1 MLINKGELI
10 GIIGKSG
17 SGKSTFFNLVS
28 GVYDPDPG
36 SYIEFNGHDI
46 TDEPPHKVGSLG
58 LARTFQL
65 LRLYQDMSVI
75 NNVMSGYH
83 TRVKYKFIEAVTGRK
98 KIWDQEKEIKDEMME
113 LLSFVGLADYAELNA
128 SELSGGQR
136 RLLVLARAIAMKPK
150 LLMLD
155 EPAAGLSPVN
165 VDNLMKIIMQLK
177 DKYGLTLIIIEH
189 ILKVVMDTCN
199 TVTVLDHGQK
209 IAEGTPSQVK
219 DDNAVIEAY
228 LGKKMNDEEMRK
240 ALAV

>member
-1 MLINKGELI
+1 MILLRTKKLMKAFGGLKAINEVDFELSDGEI
-10 GIIGKSG
+10 RGIIGPNG
-17 SGKSTFFNLVS
+17 SGKSTFFNLIS

-36 SYIEFNGHDI
+36 SYIEFNNKDI
-46 TDEPPHKVGSLG
+46 TKEPSHIIGSLG

-83 TRVKYKFIEAVTGRK
+83 TRVPYTFTEAVLGRK
-98 KIWDQEKEIKDEMME
+98 KIWDQEKKIKNEMME
-113 LLSFVGLADYAELNA
+113 LLSFVGLADYAEMNA

-136 RLLVLARAIAMKPK
+136 RLLVLARAIAGKPK

-177 DKYGLTLIIIEH
+177 DRLVSH
-189 ILKVVMDTCN
+189 
-199 TVTVLDHGQK
+199 
-209 IAEGTPSQVK
+209 
-219 DDNAVIEAY
+219 
-228 LGKKMNDEEMRK
+228 
-240 ALAV
+240 